1 MAIKKV
7 TVTDGSLS
15 LRVEGNAIII
25 KQLDNE
31 PIDKLDYRAAS
42 LLTFYRKLMN
52 SPEKVNVELA
62 SILEAKD
69 IFDGKFLDIQVYPCG
84 TYHIK
89 TTQIPKPK
97 KPPFWAKYF
106 G

>member
-7 TVTDGSLS
+7 TVTDGFFT
-15 LRVEGNAIII
+15 LRVDGNAIII
-25 KQLDNE
+25 KRLDNE
-31 PIDKLDYRAAS
+31 PIDELDHRADS

-52 SPEKVNVELA
+52 SPEKVNVELV

-69 IFDGKFLDIQVYPCG
+69 LFDGTFLDIRVYTCG

-106 G
+106 V